1 MTENESPAPDITPN
15 DIVFDCPHCGKSLAI
30 DQRGA
35 GLVVNCPDCGQPVQV
50 PGLPPEVRRH
60 IPGAGGQAAVA
71 APPSGKSAAELE
83 EALAASQQKIARLVE
98 NLEEVRERR
107 RVLEQLRTDNMARF
121 RQIGKELETIQHAI
135 DRIVAHLQDAANQ
148 DVGDSKH

>member
-1 MTENESPAPDITPN
+1 MSTNDSPAPAAVTPN

-35 GLVVNCPDCGQPVQV
+35 GLVVTCPDCSQPVQV

-60 IPGAGGQAAVA
+60 VVGTEQAAA
-71 APPSGKSAAELE
+71 APTTSAKSVAELE
-83 EALAASQQKIARLVE
+83 EALGASHEKIARLVE

-107 RVLEQLRTDNMARF
+107 RMLEQLRTDNMARF
-121 RQIGKELETIQHAI
+121 RQIGKELETIQHAL
-135 DRIVAHLQDAANQ
+135 DRIVALLQDAANQ
-148 DVGDSKH
+148 DIGDSK